1 MTVHHPTEQTL
12 NELVDGNLGDESA
25 AAVAHVSSCPQCA
38 SYVERIERLR
48 STVAALPR
56 GIKPPPTVWAA
67 VQSEIDASITAAPAV
82 AASDGTSPTSGTP
95 GRPPASRFWWRALA
109 ASMVF
114 AAGASTFYLASEYGR
129 ASEAIRSGDAAIS
142 ASAGLDST
150 LWSAGLVEA
159 DSVIVERLRTTL
171 SRDRLYMPAGI
182 AAEVATRLRSLTTA
196 MIVTQAALASDPN
209 NVQLEA
215 MMDRTRRQRVEYVNS
230 TLTLLAD
237 Y

>member
-12 NELVDGNLGDESA
+12 NQLVDGNLGDDSA
-25 AAVAHVSSCPQCA
+25 AAVAHVSCCPQCA
-38 SYVERIERLR
+38 SYVQRIERLR
-48 STVAALPR
+48 RTAAAMPR
-56 GIKPPPTVWAA
+56 AIVPPPAVWTA
-67 VQSEIDASITAAPAV
+67 VQSQIDASTSAAPP
-82 AASDGTSPTSGTP
+82 AAAIEGTSPASGTP
-95 GRPPASRFWWRALA
+95 GRPPVRRFWWSALA
-109 ASMVF
+109 ASVVF
-114 AAGASTFYLASEYGR
+114 AAGAGAFHLTSVYGR
-129 ASEAIRSGDAAIS
+129 TSGTIRSGDAAMS
-142 ASAGLDST
+142 TSAGLDST
-150 LWSAGLVEA
+150 PWSAGLVEA
-159 DSVIVERLRTTL
+159 DSAIVERLRSTL

-182 AAEVATRLRSLTTA
+182 ATEVATRLRSLTTA